1 VSTKVDVLDEDYP
14 INLRLVYN
22 RPPFLFVRG
31 DLRSDDDRAVAVVG
45 TRQASDHGREQAAR
59 LAGDLAGHGVTVL
72 SGLALGID
80 AAAHAATLDVG
91 GRTVAVMGTGIQR
104 VYPRENRDL
113 AARIVDAGGA
123 LVAQFWPDAPQFP
136 PQEAE
141 GGLSGSGTILDLLAP
156 AFLVMRIGSR
166 RARLLRDPKAA

>member
-1 VSTKVDVLDEDYP
+1 MSTKVDVLDEDYP

-80 AAAHAATLDVG
+80 AAAQADTLDVG

-113 AARIVDAGGA
+113 AARI
-123 LVAQFWPDAPQFP
+123 L
-136 PQEAE
+136 
-141 GGLSGSGTILDLLAP
+141 LSTLT
-156 AFLVMRIGSR
+156 
-166 RARLLRDPKAA
+166 AA